1 MMRQQGNILQDIV
14 SSYVGALIQREHI
27 KNKRLDD
34 IMTTAGNAQQAQIQR
49 LNDRLGEN
57 LHKVLDDAPTSN
69 YGPAPR
75 QLGVTPYPSPPNTT
89 EVSVPVGEDED
100 DDEPEQ
106 KPSKPAED
114 KPQTRPQESGDDKQ
128 SMSPLTA
135 GLLGAALTMA
145 GAGGGMAMSSYFNSD
160 TESTPIT
167 IEQPPASD
175 AAGGGAV
182 DILVR

>member
-1 MMRQQGNILQDIV
+1 MRQQGNLLQDIV

-34 IMTTAGNAQQAQIQR
+34 IMTTAGNAQQAQLQR

-75 QLGVTPYPSPPNTT
+75 QLGVTPYPAPPNTT
-89 EVSVPVGEDED
+89 EVSVPFD
-100 DDEPEQ
+100 DDDDDRDGAKE
-106 KPSKPAED
+106 SKP
-114 KPQTRPQESGDDKQ
+114 KPKPAAPKENASDERKG
-128 SMSPLTA
+128 MSPLTA

-145 GAGGGMAMSSYFNSD
+145 GAGGGMAMSSYFNSN

-167 IEQPPASD
+167 IEAPPASD
-175 AAGGGAV
+175 AAGGGTV
-182 DILVR
+182 DVLVR

>member
-1 MMRQQGNILQDIV
+1 MPQGNLLQDIV

-34 IMTTAGNAQQAQIQR
+34 IMTTAGNAQQAQLQR

-75 QLGVTPYPSPPNTT
+75 QLGVTPYPAPPNTT
-89 EVSVPVGEDED
+89 EVSVPVGNDDDED
-100 DDEPEQ
+100 DEPPKQ
-106 KPSKPAED
+106 D
-114 KPQTRPQESGDDKQ
+114 KPPVADKGDDQPNGNGESK
-128 SMSPLTA
+128 SGMSPLTA

-145 GAGGGMAMSSYFNSD
+145 GAGGGMALSSYFSS
-160 TESTPIT
+160 ESTPIT
-167 IEQPPASD
+167 IEQPPTVIND